1 MVVCVTTESVAL
13 PQPQR
18 RPGGRKLSRRARR
31 ELAAYLFISPWI
43 VGFLV
48 FTAGAML
55 FSLGLTVFETDLLT
69 GFKYVGLRNIVRL
82 SKDPLFLKSLGVTF
96 RFVAMA
102 VPLEV
107 IVALAIALLLNSD
120 KVLFT
125 GVWRTL
131 YFLPS
136 IVSGIA
142 VSLLWLWIFNPDF
155 GLFNYLLGLAGITG
169 PRWVYSEQWAIP
181 SFVIMSVWGAGGNM
195 LLYLAGLQG
204 IPTALY
210 EAASIDGANSWTR
223 FRHVTIPMLSPT
235 IFFNLVMTLIGAF
248 QVFTQ
253 AYAMTSGGPNN
264 ATLTVVLYLYR
275 KAFQQLYF
283 GYASVIAW
291 ALFVIIMIFTLLM
304 LRSSELWVYY
314 EGEVRK

>member
-1 MVVCVTTESVAL
+1 MESQAIPL
-13 PQPQR
+13 PNPRSR
-18 RPGGRKLSRRARR
+18 RSGFRLSRQTRR
-31 ELAAYLFISPWI
+31 ELAAYLFISPWL

-48 FTAGAML
+48 FTAGAMV
-55 FSLGLTVFETDLLT
+55 FSLGLTLFEADLLT
-69 GFKYVGLRNIVRL
+69 GFKFVGLENFAHL
-82 SKDPLFLKSLGVTF
+82 FEDKLFLKSLSVTF
-96 RFVAMA
+96 YYVALA

-120 KVLFT
+120 KVCFT

-155 GLFNYLLGLAGITG
+155 GLFNYLLSLAGIEG
-169 PRWVYSEQWAIP
+169 PRWVYSEQWAVP
-181 SFVIMSVWGAGGNM
+181 SFVLMSVWGTGSNM

-210 EAASIDGANSWTR
+210 EAASIDGASGLSR
-223 FRHVTIPMLSPT
+223 FRYITIPMLSPT

-253 AYAMTSGGPNN
+253 AYTMTAGGPNN

-291 ALFVIIMIFTLLM
+291 VLFVIIMAFTLLVI
-304 LRSSELWVYY
+304 RSSDVWVYY
-314 EGEVRK
+314 EGELNK